1 MSHNTLKVSCS
12 IGSIAIHLHLSHFH
26 ICNIIRVT
34 MSLKYCNKILGV
46 RTAPPQKCLIKIPH
60 HPVSKHLLIIFQCNK
75 LASHKVVAHVIQL
88 NENEGLWLSQR
99 QIIPTAVFSQLGFPF
114 LVSFCHHDYQEMSC

>member
-1 MSHNTLKVSCS
+1 MSHNTLKVSRW
-12 IGSIAIHLHLSHFH
+12 IGSIAIHLYLSHFH

-46 RTAPPQKCLIKIPH
+46 GTAPPQKCLIKILH

-75 LASHKVVAHVIQL
+75 LANHKVVAHVIQL
-88 NENEGLWLSQR
+88 NENEGL
-99 QIIPTAVFSQLGFPF
+99 
-114 LVSFCHHDYQEMSC
+114 